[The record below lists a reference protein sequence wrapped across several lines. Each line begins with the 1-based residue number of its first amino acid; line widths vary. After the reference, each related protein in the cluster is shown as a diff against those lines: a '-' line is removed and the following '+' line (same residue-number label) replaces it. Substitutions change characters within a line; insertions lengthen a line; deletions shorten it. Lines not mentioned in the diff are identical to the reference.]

1 MIAFMKPSFLPRLAL
16 FLAMLSISMPCNTW
30 AGETLSVPEQRILYR
45 AQQAMDKE
53 EFGKVRD
60 LLSSYLTRHPDTQP
74 ALFFLTLG
82 NACFQ
87 SADLE
92 RAAHWYQ
99 KGFDKHPD
107 DVTLCR
113 NLAAARYGLEQ
124 FNKAGKL
131 FEKGYQLATPKEP
144 ELLYQAGVAYYQAEQ
159 FTSCRAVLETL
170 FKATDKRAKPWM
182 RLMIQVCYEQKDF
195 TRAENLLTEFLEIYP
210 QEKEYWKLLAGIQT
224 ELGRYKAAVGSLSLA
239 LATGNPTPQEWEELA
254 SLYLYLNAPL
264 QAAKYLE
271 KAVPQASGPKKNDA
285 IARAYLRAHRYDD
298 ALRHLDRAIAKES
311 TPARIIAKTKVLMTA
326 RRFAEATI
334 YLEQNM
340 NSLTD
345 LDEAYL
351 LAGYCYLEMQNWA
364 QTDLALRKI
373 KKDTAQY
380 PQAQNILQNIK
391 PFLTEE

>member
-30 AGETLSVPEQRILYR
+30 SGETLSVPEQRILYR

-99 KGFDKHPD
+99 KGFDKHPE

-170 FKATDKRAKPWM
+170 FKSTDKHLKPWM
-182 RLMIQVCYEQKDF
+182 RLMIQVCYEQKAF
-195 TRAENLLTEFLEIYP
+195 ARAENLLTEFLEIYP

-224 ELGRYKAAVGSLSLA
+224 EGDRYKAAAGSLSLA
-239 LATGNPTPQEWEELA
+239 LATDNPTAQEWEGLA
-254 SLYLYLNAPL
+254 SMYLYLNAPL
-264 QAAKYLE
+264 QAARCLE
-271 KAVPQASGPKKNDA
+271 KAAPQPGPKKHDVMA
-285 IARAYLRAHRYDD
+285 KAYMHAHRYDE
-298 ALRHLDRAIAKES
+298 ALHHLEAAMAKEPTS
-311 TPARIIAKTKVLMTA
+311 ARIIVKAKILMAA
-326 RRFAEATI
+326 RKFNKAI
-334 YLEQNM
+334 LCIEQHIPT
-340 NSLTD
+340 LTD
-345 LDEAYL
+345 PAEAYL
-351 LAGYCYLEMQNWA
+351 IEGYCQIELQNWTQA
-364 QTDLALRKI
+364 NSTLSKI
-373 KKDTAQY
+373 KKDTNQY
-380 PQAQNILQNIK
+380 QQAKNILQNIA
-391 PFLTEE
+391 PFLTEK